1 MSAPVQGFRIDG
13 IFGQSLTD
21 VMAERVRA
29 VLTFGH
35 DAQADDAGGL
45 HALGA
50 KATAFMQIADDRA
63 TGGIAARNL
72 PAARKKAVQAVA
84 IGLAF
89 IDAIDREIAR
99 EESQHG

>member
-1 MSAPVQGFRIDG
+1 MSAPVQSFRIDG

-35 DAQADDAGGL
+35 DSHADDAAGL

-50 KATAFMQIADDRA
+50 KATAFMRIADDRA
-63 TGGIAARNL
+63 TGGPDARTL

-99 EESQHG
+99 EGQK